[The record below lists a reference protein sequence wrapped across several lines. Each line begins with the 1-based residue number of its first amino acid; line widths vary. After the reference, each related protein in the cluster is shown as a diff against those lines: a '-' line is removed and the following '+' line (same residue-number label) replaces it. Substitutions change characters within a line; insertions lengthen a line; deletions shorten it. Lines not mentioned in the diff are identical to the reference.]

1 MICMKK
7 LIIIIILVTVLA
19 TGTGLYYRPSFTL
32 IGQLDWWNV
41 LTKGAFVGSFQSFF
55 TQGMIDESFFYVMRY
70 TAGGLVGGVILA
82 MLAGGK
88 SKSKTSKKK

>member
-1 MICMKK
+1 MKK
-7 LIIIIILVTVLA
+7 LIIILLVTILA
-19 TGTGLYYRPSFTL
+19 TGTGLFYRPSFTL

-70 TAGGLVGGVILA
+70 TAGGLVLGVILA
-82 MLAGGK
+82 MLAGGGK
-88 SKSKTSKKK
+88 SKSKTSKK